1 VNHDQGFFDITVN
14 WLKTYIP
21 SVYAALSAL
30 SVSALMGMKDN
41 KTIKEVITSMLV
53 CGILA
58 LSFSGMLEHFGLP
71 PNSAGIVGGVI
82 GLLGVDRIR
91 LMVFSKFNSKDGS
104 GDK

>member
-1 VNHDQGFFDITVN
+1 MDHYPSFIDMTID
-14 WLKTYIP
+14 WLRLYIP
-21 SVYAALSAL
+21 SVYSALSAL
-30 SVSALMGMKDN
+30 SVSALMSLKDN
-41 KTIKEVITSMLV
+41 KGIKEVVTSMLV

-91 LMVFSKFNSKDGS
+91 GLVFSKFNPKEKSDA
-104 GDK
+104 D

>member
-1 VNHDQGFFDITVN
+1 MNHYSGFLDMTID
-14 WLKTYIP
+14 WLKLYIS

-30 SVSALMGMKDN
+30 SVSALTSLKDN
-41 KTIKEVITSMLV
+41 KEIKEVVTSMLA

-91 LMVFSKFNSKDGS
+91 YMVSSKFNSKT
-104 GDK
+104 KKE